1 MKICVCAPTA
11 NVYSETFIRGH
22 IRRLPADVVLY
33 GDPPYTMR
41 NGRPLVPVP
50 IRSLIARAERRYMSR
65 IGSQAIRIADHRI
78 ASVLKRLGIGVV
90 LAEYGPTAVSFL
102 PACRSAG
109 VRLVV
114 HFHGA
119 DLSRSDILET
129 YRSGYKTL
137 FAEAAAMIVVSAAM
151 KRRLEEMAGPS
162 ERIFLIHYGV
172 EGDFFR
178 AVNAAANPPT
188 FVAVGRFVDKKA
200 PHLTLL
206 AFRQAVEECPESSL
220 VMVGDGPLLPACQE
234 LAKALGLE
242 GRVLFTGILEPA
254 RVVELFGR
262 ARAFVQHSVT
272 APSGDSEGTPVA
284 VLEAGASA
292 LPVIATRHAGIPDV
306 VIDGQTGLLTDEF
319 DLSGMAQ
326 HMIRLA
332 KDPDLAG
339 RLGQCARQRVT
350 AHFSSEKAIGQLR
363 DALAWAAGKTP

>member
-1 MKICVCAPTA
+1 
-11 NVYSETFIRGH
+11 
-22 IRRLPADVVLY
+22 
-33 GDPPYTMR
+33 
-41 NGRPLVPVP
+41 
-50 IRSLIARAERRYMSR
+50 MSR

-234 LAKALGLE
+234 LARALGLE